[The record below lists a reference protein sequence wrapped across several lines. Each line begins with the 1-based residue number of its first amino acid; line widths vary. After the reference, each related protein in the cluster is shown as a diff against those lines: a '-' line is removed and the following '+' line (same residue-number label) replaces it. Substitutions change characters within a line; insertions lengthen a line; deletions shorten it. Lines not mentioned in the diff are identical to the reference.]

1 MFPESEF
8 FMDVD
13 NRKNN
18 KKFVGK
24 IGEGVACRFLE
35 NKGFSIV
42 GRNYLK
48 KWGEID
54 IIAKKAGI
62 IRFVEVKSVS
72 RENIEAIS
80 QNKDENKGSGG
91 SYRPEDNIHPWK
103 IKRLSRAIN
112 SYLLDNNVPE
122 TTEWQMDLVTVYLS
136 PDLKRAKVFILEN
149 IVL

>member
-1 MFPESEF
+1 MEI
-8 FMDVD
+8 D
-13 NRKNN
+13 NRRNN
-18 KKFVGK
+18 KKFVGR

-35 NKGFSIV
+35 NKGFSVI

-54 IIAKKAGI
+54 IIAKKDGV

-72 RENIEAIS
+72 RENIELIGK
-80 QNKDENKGSGG
+80 NNNEGG
-91 SYRPEDNIHPWK
+91 GTGGAYRPEDNIHPWK

-112 SYLLDNNVPE
+112 SYLLDNNVSE

-136 PDLKRAKVFILEN
+136 PNLKRAKVFLMEN